1 MKKKQDQ
8 GKDSSQSDVKVN
20 KVKKNKK
27 SDSGDSVEQSGA
39 LYEADYK
46 KVTSNLTVN
55 TGEERANYE
64 EVHEIDSDDECVY
77 TLEKALEEMNID
89 NSDDGS
95 ETCEANTKVADSR
108 EIDCGPSGEHASK
121 DNSFISNQTKI
132 PEIKQELVAIQAA
145 NGNATEIQSISI
157 ENETLP
163 DRTSGVSDKSLKN
176 DSKCSDVVH
185 ETGESKTDYLMK
197 LLDKRKSL
205 LAKMADIQPFA
216 ETDLKPCNQG
226 NVTDSLKNNLG
237 NVNQNDTCK
246 NKSKRTEMAVQDKIV
261 MIESDEYKVT
271 NDNEGIEWR
280 SSIKKVTKS
289 SLLNDKAV
297 TDSNATIQPVCDSK
311 SDRKGR
317 NVSTLQLI
325 CKTIHAWMTVESL
338 EYLNTEDSKEMVK
351 DKSEFEKQYKA
362 LEARIDKQE
371 RDFGDMLGKY
381 YLSLKLKIR
390 K

>member
-1 MKKKQDQ
+1 MKV
-8 GKDSSQSDVKVN
+8 SSQSDAKVN

-46 KVTSNLTVN
+46 KITSNLTVN
-55 TGEERANYE
+55 IGEEKANYE
-64 EVHEIDSDDECVY
+64 EVHETDSDNDECVY
-77 TLEKALEEMNID
+77 TLEKTLEEMNID
-89 NSDDGS
+89 HSDDGS
-95 ETCEANTKVADSR
+95 EIWEANTKVADNR
-108 EIDCGPSGEHASK
+108 EIDYGPSGDHASK
-121 DNSFISNQTKI
+121 DNSHISNQTKI
-132 PEIKQELVAIQAA
+132 PEIKQKVVAIQAA
-145 NGNATEIQSISI
+145 NSNATDINSTNF

-163 DRTSGVSDKSLKN
+163 DRISGVAGKSLKS
-176 DSKCSDVVH
+176 DSKCSNMVH
-185 ETGESKTDYLMK
+185 GTGESKTDYLMK

-216 ETDLKPCNQG
+216 ETDLKPCNQE
-226 NVTDSLKNNLG
+226 NVTDSLKNNQG
-237 NVNQNDTCK
+237 NVNQNDTCR
-246 NKSKRTEMAVQDKIV
+246 NESKRTEMAVQDKIV

-280 SSIKKVTKS
+280 GSIKKVTKS
-289 SLLNDKAV
+289 SLPNDKAV
-297 TDSNATIQPVCDSK
+297 IDSNATIQPVCDSK

-317 NVSTLQLI
+317 TVSTLQLI
-325 CKTIHAWMTVESL
+325 CKTIHAWMTVESS

-381 YLSLKLKIR
+381 CLSILFYSIP
-390 K
+390 